1 MKIAVLAAAL
11 ISTSFASN
19 DAGQQDL
26 SGVTSADLDAKA
38 MEEVFFRSETV
49 HSESMAAIMKTMST
63 DKAWSILEKSNLTSP
78 ALVEVA
84 GGLVGKQSHLRKQPK
99 GYAGLDGARK
109 LLNDMIFESMSKYDA
124 EIAKCTEYYAV
135 QCAGMEACRG
145 QIAASNFIA
154 ANSRTLILDAQ
165 ARINRCEVD
174 IPTRKL
180 ELKNH
185 NAKCAR
191 ELKKMKDRLAIIL
204 GDIEVMV
211 IILKMTDCDANKFM
225 QMRKTE
231 LLRCL
236 DPCTKQSFITF
247 KQDDLKKQISQLQSS
262 TSNKLVQ
269 DTFSDLFE
277 GVESLE
283 ESMEFLQIEADV
295 SQDPVI
301 NKTKFNNP
309 PVPRTK
315 VPMNP
320 CTDPAKGAPSAA
332 TKRAAKCTLTGAKCY
347 KLQERFLLI
356 QAGIKDDRD
365 ALLEDIADMEKHCE
379 ETKNTLEM
387 QIKNDEDTLADSQT
401 KLGFATE
408 KEATAG
414 ETARQT
420 AAEHDQLD
428 ADLRKQ
434 MKTCQA
440 NYIGFETELCAL
452 KKIRGELMKMKGDG
466 HSGFFQDCEVSKWDP
481 EECTKKCWRKGDSF
495 GEQKLTRSVLT
506 HPNGGTKCL
515 PLAAMKKC
523 NLQPCPVDCKVA
535 TWSGWS
541 KCSAECGG
549 GVQQRVREVERAM
562 KYGGKPCG
570 STSQSKACNVKACEK
585 DCELTE
591 WTKWSWCSKDCDGGT
606 RKRQKF
612 VKHAPEGAG
621 KCASRWSPDR
631 LQYKKCNMK
640 RCKVEVNKEVMQ
652 CNKSLDILF
661 LIDGSGSLGKTG
673 WKAEIKAAKLF
684 VDAFSGTGA
693 QAKMSVILYS
703 GPRTWSGVRKCT
715 GKNSKKVDMA
725 KTCKVK
731 MITHFTDDMKKVKDL
746 IGGLSWPQGSTL
758 TSLALQTAKAEL
770 SLGRKNSKSIVVVI
784 TDGRPLSYRN
794 TGLASRNVRK
804 SARLVWVPV
813 TRYAPLKYIK
823 RWATRRWQEN
833 VVQVKSFKALEK
845 PDPVNHVIANI
856 CPDKSPKIAFGR
868 LQ

>member
-1 MKIAVLAAAL
+1 MTTEKAFMVLAK
-11 ISTSFASN
+11 N
-19 DAGQQDL
+19 
-26 SGVTSADLDAKA
+26 
-38 MEEVFFRSETV
+38 
-49 HSESMAAIMKTMST
+49 
-63 DKAWSILEKSNLTSP
+63 NLTNPS
-78 ALVEVA
+78 LVEVA
-84 GGLVGKQSHLRKQPK
+84 NELQGTKAHLRKQPK

-109 LLNDMIFESMSKYDA
+109 MLNDMIFESMSKYDA
-124 EIAKCTEYYAV
+124 EIAKCTEYYAT

-154 ANSRTLILDAQ
+154 ANSRSLILDAQ

-174 IPTRKL
+174 IPTRKM
-180 ELKNH
+180 ELKQH
-185 NAKCAR
+185 NEKCAN
-191 ELKKMKDRLAIIL
+191 ELKKMNTRLAIIL

-211 IILKMTDCDANKFM
+211 IILKMTDCDAKSFI
-225 QMRKTE
+225 QQQE
-231 LLRCL
+231 LAVLRCK
-236 DPCTKQSFITF
+236 DPCTQKSFITF
-247 KQDDLKKQISQLQSS
+247 KQGSLKEKISQLKS
-262 TSNKLVQ
+262 TSSNKLVQ
-269 DTFSDLFE
+269 DTFADLFE
-277 GVESLE
+277 GAQDL
-283 ESMEFLQIEADV
+283 SMEFLHTEPLV
-295 SQDPVI
+295 
-301 NKTKFNNP
+301 NKTQFNNP
-309 PVPRTK
+309 PVPRTQ

-320 CTDPAKGAPSAA
+320 CSDPDGGAPSAA
-332 TKRAAKCTLTGAKCY
+332 TKRAAKCTLSKCKCY

-365 ALLEDIADMEKHCE
+365 ALMEDIASMEHHCE
-379 ETKNTLEM
+379 ETKNTLET

-434 MKTCQA
+434 MKTCQG

-585 DCELTE
+585 DCDLTE

-612 VKHAPEGAG
+612 VKVKAEGEG
-621 KCASRWSPDR
+621 KCPGAWSEKR
-631 LQYKKCNMK
+631 LQYKECNMK
-640 RCKVEVNKEVMQ
+640 RCKVPAEKQVMQ

-673 WKAEIKAAKLF
+673 WKAEIKAAQMF

-693 QAKMSVILYS
+693 QTKMSVILYS
-703 GPRTWSGVRKCT
+703 GPRTWSGVRVCT
-715 GKNSKKVDMA
+715 GKNNKKVDMA

-731 MITHFTDDMKKVKDL
+731 MITHFTKDMKKVKNL
-746 IGGLSWPQGSTL
+746 IGGLQWPQGSTL

-770 SLGRKNSKSIVVVI
+770 SLGRKNSKSVAVVI

-794 TGLASRNVRK
+794 TGIASKNLRK

-813 TRYAPLKYIK
+813 TKYAPLKQIK
-823 RWATRRWQEN
+823 KWATRRWQEN
-833 VVQVKSFKALEK
+833 VVQVPSFKDLEK

-856 CPDKSPKIAFGR
+856 CPKESPKVVFGR
-868 LQ
+868 R

>member
-1 MKIAVLAAAL
+1 
-11 ISTSFASN
+11 
-19 DAGQQDL
+19 
-26 SGVTSADLDAKA
+26 
-38 MEEVFFRSETV
+38 
-49 HSESMAAIMKTMST
+49 
-63 DKAWSILEKSNLTSP
+63 
-78 ALVEVA
+78 
-84 GGLVGKQSHLRKQPK
+84 
-99 GYAGLDGARK
+99 
-109 LLNDMIFESMSKYDA
+109 
-124 EIAKCTEYYAV
+124 
-135 QCAGMEACRG
+135 MEACRG

-262 TSNKLVQ
+262 NSNKLVQ

-283 ESMEFLQIEADV
+283 ESMEFLQIEADI
-295 SQDPVI
+295 SQEPAI

-320 CTDPAKGAPSAA
+320 CNDPDGGAPSAA
-332 TKRAAKCTLTGAKCY
+332 TKRAAKCVLSPGACY

-356 QAGIKDDRD
+356 QAGIKDERD
-365 ALLEDIADMEKHCE
+365 ALLEDIASMEHHCE
-379 ETKNTLEM
+379 ETEKTLET
-387 QIKNDEDTLADSQT
+387 QIKDDEDMLSDAQVKLA
-401 KLGFATE
+401 FATE
-408 KEATAG
+408 KEASAG

-420 AAEHDQLD
+420 AAEHEQLD
-428 ADLRKQ
+428 TDLKTQ
-434 MKTCQA
+434 MKTCTD
-440 NYIGFETELCAL
+440 NYLNFESELCAL
-452 KKIRGELMKMKGDG
+452 KKIRGELYKMKGDG

-481 EECTKKCWRKGDSF
+481 EECTKKCKRKDGEY
-495 GEQKLTRSVLT
+495 GEQKLMRSVLT
-506 HPNGGTKCL
+506 HPDGGAKCL
-515 PLAAMKKC
+515 PLAAMRTC
-523 NLQPCPVDCKVA
+523 NQHPCPVDCKVS

-549 GVQQRVREVERAM
+549 GVQQRLREVERVM

-570 STSQSKACNVKACEK
+570 ATSESKACNAQACEK
-585 DCELTE
+585 DCDLTE
-591 WTKWSWCSKDCDGGT
+591 WTKWSYCSKDCDGGT
-606 RKRQKF
+606 RKRTKF
-612 VKHAPEGAG
+612 VKVQPEGEG
-621 KCASRWSPDR
+621 HCPGQWSSKR
-631 LQYKKCNMK
+631 LQYKACNMK
-640 RCKVEVNKEVMQ
+640 RCKVDPGKEVMS
-652 CNKSLDILF
+652 CNNTLDIVF
-661 LIDGSGSLGKTG
+661 LIDGSGSLGKRG
-673 WKAEIKAAKLF
+673 WDAEIIAAKKF
-684 VDAFSGTGA
+684 VDAFSSTSAKA
-693 QAKMSVILYS
+693 QMALILYS
-703 GPRTWSGVRKCT
+703 GPRTWGGVGKCT
-715 GKNSKKVDMA
+715 GKNGGKVDME
-725 KTCKVK
+725 KTCKIK
-731 MITHFTDDMKKVKDL
+731 TITHFTKDMKKVKEL
-746 IGGLSWPQGSTL
+746 INGLSWPSGSTL

-770 SLGRKNSKSIVVVI
+770 ALGRKEAKSIVVVI

-794 TGLASRNVRK
+794 TYLASKNVRK

-813 TRYAPLKYIK
+813 TRYAPLKSIK
-823 RWATRRWQEN
+823 SWATRRWQEN
-833 VVQVKSFKALEK
+833 VVQVKTFKDLEK
-845 PDPVNHVIANI
+845 PDMVNHVIANI
-856 CPDKSPKIAFGR
+856 CPSR
-868 LQ
+868 